1 MARLWLLV
9 IKDWSSLELL
19 TKVVNYSRVLTSK
32 CNLLLSTVST
42 TPTHLELV
50 QHVIPQ
56 YAADWWNIGLV
67 LGLTDA
73 KLRTIRMDNPHSVE
87 GCCYEMFAEWLKV
100 DTTASWKKLFTAI
113 GE

>member
-1 MARLWLLV
+1 
-9 IKDWSSLELL
+9 
-19 TKVVNYSRVLTSK
+19 
-32 CNLLLSTVST
+32 VST
-42 TPTHLELV
+42 PPTHLLLV
-50 QHVIPQ
+50 QHVTPQ

-73 KLRTIRMDNPHSVE
+73 KLRAIQMSKHYIVE
-87 GCCYEMFAEWLKV
+87 ECCYEMFAEWLKE